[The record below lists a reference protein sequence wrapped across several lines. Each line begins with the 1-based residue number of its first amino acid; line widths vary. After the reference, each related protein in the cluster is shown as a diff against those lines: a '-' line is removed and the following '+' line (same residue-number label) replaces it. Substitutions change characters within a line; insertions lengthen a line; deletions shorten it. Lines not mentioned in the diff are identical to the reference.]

1 MFTGG
6 YTIFLCFFFVMDR
19 HPFLRNTTLPT
30 GMVSSHLTHSWKIEL
45 ENMLDPNYTQVTQ
58 HNIYSNI
65 ILVHN
70 IAIFS
75 NIIFIAT
82 NHSQP
87 AHPLKPKIFAVP
99 HGEPSAQCA
108 HGAVCFCWAAWWQD
122 VATLGHR
129 KIHDSNQL
137 DLCSDIYV
145 ELRSWNFS
153 LEHELFF

>member
-6 YTIFLCFFFVMDR
+6 YTIFLWFFVMDR
-19 HPFLRNTTLPT
+19 HPFLRNATLPT
-30 GMVSSHLTHSWKIEL
+30 GMVISSHLTHSWNIEL
-45 ENMLDPNYTQVTQ
+45 ENMLDPNILKSP
-58 HNIYSNI
+58 NIIFSNI
-65 ILVHN
+65 IFIATKILVHN

-122 VATLGHR
+122 VARLGHR
-129 KIHDSNQL
+129 NIHDSNQL
-137 DLCSDIYV
+137 G
-145 ELRSWNFS
+145 
-153 LEHELFF
+153 